1 MPHRLALLASSAL
14 LPLLVA
20 SCIGTRDAPRAAY
33 DPCRMMHREA
43 RTVDSLD
50 RQMESLSREARRS
63 PAQAGTAEA
72 AADSARRVTAESLLV
87 HIQEIRT
94 LYINN
99 MQQSARACEAKVRP
113 DSRYQTGPEREDR
126 R

>member
-1 MPHRLALLASSAL
+1 MPKRPALLASFSL
-14 LPLLVA
+14 LPLLLA

-50 RQMESLSREARRS
+50 GQIESLSREARRS
-63 PAQAGTAEA
+63 PSPEADPEA

-94 LYINN
+94 LYVND

-113 DSRYQTGPEREDR
+113 DSRYQTGPERADR

>member
-1 MPHRLALLASSAL
+1 MPHRLVFAAFLF
-14 LPLLVA
+14 PLLLA
-20 SCIGTRDAPRAAY
+20 SCIGTRDIPRAGY

-43 RTVDSLD
+43 RTVDSLG
-50 RQMESLSREARRS
+50 RQIEALSLEARREPS
-63 PAQAGTAEA
+63 ADAEA

-87 HIQEIRT
+87 HVQEIRT

-99 MQQSARACEAKVRP
+99 MQQSARACEAKMRP